1 MKKPHSK
8 KRKKFQKKYI
18 DMLIH
23 SMPIHKLVSEYKIL
37 TRMNL
42 YRLSDRE
49 FIEMLT
55 DMETIDGIHSIGQW
69 YHFREFV
76 KYVEGKK

>member
-1 MKKPHSK
+1 
-8 KRKKFQKKYI
+8 
-18 DMLIH
+18 MLIH

-42 YRLSDRE
+42 FRLSDRE

-76 KYVEGKK
+76 KYVEGEK

>member
-1 MKKPHSK
+1 
-8 KRKKFQKKYI
+8 
-18 DMLIH
+18 MLIH

-42 YRLSDRE
+42 YRLSDRQ

-55 DMETIDGIHSIGQW
+55 DMETIDGIHSIHQW
-69 YHFREFV
+69 YDFDEFV
-76 KYVEGKK
+76 KYVEGEK

>member
-1 MKKPHSK
+1 MRKPHSK
-8 KRKKFQKKYI
+8 ERKKFQKKYI

-49 FIEMLT
+49 FIEMVG
-55 DMETIDGIHSIGQW
+55 DMETIDGFHSVHQW
-69 YHFREFV
+69 QDFIEFYE
-76 KYVEGKK
+76 YVEGKK

>member
-1 MKKPHSK
+1 MRKPHSK
-8 KRKKFQKKYI
+8 ERRKFQKKYKN
-18 DMLIH
+18 MLIH

-42 YRLSDRE
+42 FRLSDRE